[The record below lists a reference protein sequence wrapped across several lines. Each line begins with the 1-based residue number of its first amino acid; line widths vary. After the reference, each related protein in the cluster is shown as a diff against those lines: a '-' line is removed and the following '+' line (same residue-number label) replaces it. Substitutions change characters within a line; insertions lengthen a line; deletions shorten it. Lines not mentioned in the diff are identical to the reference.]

1 MRQWW
6 RGPGRAAALV
16 GAGVLVLVVVGR
28 VGAWRPAPQPTTPP
42 VGTSAATAGTL
53 PPTTVLA
60 VVGRPVDN
68 SIGARQLALGAGSLW
83 VAAEASNQ
91 VVRVDPASGLATGV
105 IPVRQPLG
113 IAAGYGA
120 IWVTSFGE
128 HPALLRI
135 DPVRLRVTARTSIG
149 DIAATVAAGAGA
161 VWVVCGEGNGPSVQR
176 VDPATGHV
184 TARIGLASRVVTG
197 CGLWN
202 VAAEGRWVW
211 VSDEAGSLWRIG
223 TADNRAHKLPV
234 SLSGPSSWAQPGSV
248 VAASGMV
255 WAASDLELLRLDPAS
270 GRVVVR
276 LDAGGRDGKGA
287 TGGSGRAAVTVVP
300 GRPGT
305 VWWAS
310 SAGLRRVDPHR
321 NQVTVTIPKPY
332 PAGSTVIQG
341 GLVAGTSGL
350 WAITDQGVVRIDP
363 ARAP

>member
-1 MRQWW
+1 M
-6 RGPGRAAALV
+6 
-16 GAGVLVLVVVGR
+16 
-28 VGAWRPAPQPTTPP
+28 
-42 VGTSAATAGTL
+42 
-53 PPTTVLA
+53 
-60 VVGRPVDN
+60 
-68 SIGARQLALGAGSLW
+68 ALGAGSLW

-91 VVRVDPASGLATGV
+91 VVRVDQVSGLATGV

-135 DPVRLRVTARTSIG
+135 DPVSLRVTARISIG

-161 VWVVCGEGNGPSVQR
+161 VWVACGEGNGPSVQR
-176 VDPATGHV
+176 VDPATGQV

-197 CGLWN
+197 CGVWN
-202 VAAEGRWVW
+202 VAVEGRWAW
-211 VSDEAGSLWRIG
+211 VGDEAGSLWRIG

-234 SLSGPSSWAQPGSV
+234 SLSGSSSWAQPGSV

-255 WAASDLELLRLDPAS
+255 WAASNLELLRLDPAS
-270 GRVVVR
+270 GRAVVR
-276 LDAGGRDGKGA
+276 LGAAGRGTG
-287 TGGSGRAAVTVVP
+287 GGSGVAVTVVP

-310 SAGLRRVDPHR
+310 SAGLRRVDSHR
-321 NQVTVTIPKPY
+321 NQVTMTIPKPY
-332 PAGSTVIQG
+332 PAGSTVIQD
-341 GLVAGTSGL
+341 LVAGASRL

-363 ARAP
+363 TGAP